1 MEELKNRTCEIR
13 AGNQLKNRT
22 DKGGIVTKNKEKPLN
37 NDDNLLNLIAEIVVE
52 NMVRKIRQESK
63 QRNEMIKKE

>member
-13 AGNQLKNRT
+13 AGNQLENSA
-22 DKGGIVTKNKEKPLN
+22 DKGGTITNNNKKPLN

-52 NMVRKIRQESK
+52 NMVRRIRHESK